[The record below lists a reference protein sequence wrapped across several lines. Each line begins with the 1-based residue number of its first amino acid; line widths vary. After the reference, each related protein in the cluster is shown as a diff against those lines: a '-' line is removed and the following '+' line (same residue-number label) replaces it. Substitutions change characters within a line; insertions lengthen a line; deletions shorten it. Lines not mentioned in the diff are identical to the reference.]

1 MVMSVFLS
9 KYGPYA
15 LVTGA
20 SSGIGAQFAK
30 DLAKQ
35 GFNLVLVARRKDVL
49 DAMASNLATECKT
62 NVRVIALDLAD
73 PASIPELIRQ
83 TEDLEIGLL
92 VNNAGFALTGG
103 FLDHDIKDEAALFQV
118 NNTVPILLSHAFG
131 QKMRDRGKGGI
142 INVASAVAFF
152 PMPFW
157 TSYAASKSCLLSFSM
172 GLNGELQSKG
182 VDVLALCPGATE
194 TGFAQRAGISFSGM
208 KVETV
213 VSTALSSLGR
223 KPVVVV
229 GAVNWLMTT
238 IMKWLPLSWTATM
251 GKMAVKGMTR

>member
-1 MVMSVFLS
+1 MSDFTS

-20 SSGIGAQFAK
+20 SSGIGAQFAN
-30 DLAKQ
+30 DLEKF
-35 GFNLVLVARRKDVL
+35 GFNLVLVARRKEIL
-49 DAMASNLATECKT
+49 DAMASNLTAAQKID
-62 NVRVIALDLAD
+62 VRVIALDLAD
-73 PASIPELIRQ
+73 PVSIPELIRQ
-83 TEDLEIGLL
+83 TDDLEIGLL
-92 VNNAGFALTGG
+92 VNNAGFALTGS
-103 FLDHDIKDEAALFQV
+103 FLDHEIEDEAALFQV
-118 NNTVPILLSHAFG
+118 NNTVPILLSHAYG
-131 QKMRDRGKGGI
+131 RKMKDRGKGGI

-172 GLNGELQSKG
+172 GLHGELQSKG

-194 TGFAQRAGISFSGM
+194 TEFAKRAGISFSGM

-229 GAVNWLMTT
+229 GAVNWLLTT
-238 IMKWLPLSWTATM
+238 MMKWLPLSWTASM
-251 GKMAVKGMTR
+251 GKMAVKSMTR